1 MDKSENF
8 FDNMVPKENPDEPV
22 INQNENTGD
31 VIDEADLEGMLD
43 WYFQLQQNLICL
55 LFSRNFNRQ

>member
-43 WYFQLQQNLICL
+43 WYFQLQENLICL